1 MIEALKNGDARF
13 FPSDALLDNYTRLN
27 IDNFG
32 LNLSS
37 KDVKLKTLFVND
49 MNYVPIT
56 VVDDLTTINYTINC
70 ASRLTY

>member
-37 KDVKLKTLFVND
+37 KDVKLKTLFELKASSGV
-49 MNYVPIT
+49 
-56 VVDDLTTINYTINC
+56 INKNFE
-70 ASRLTY
+70 